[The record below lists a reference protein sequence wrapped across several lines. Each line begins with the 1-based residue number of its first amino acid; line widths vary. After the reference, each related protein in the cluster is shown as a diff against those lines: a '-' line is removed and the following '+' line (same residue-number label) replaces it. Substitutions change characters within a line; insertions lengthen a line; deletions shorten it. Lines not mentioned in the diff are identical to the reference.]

1 MSAEDI
7 RHFLVIYD
15 VNVGEAEVEEFED
28 YDAAVASYDA
38 VERRTRGRRDLDIVL
53 LGADSLETVRKTHSS
68 YFETT
73 QHGFER
79 FFQDAL
85 AAARRQ

>member
-1 MSAEDI
+1 MSVEDI

-15 VNVGEAEVEEFED
+15 VNV
-28 YDAAVASYDA
+28 
-38 VERRTRGRRDLDIVL
+38 LK
-53 LGADSLETVRKTHSS
+53 KTHSS

-79 FFQDAL
+79 FFKEAL
-85 AAARRQ
+85 VAAART

>member
-1 MSAEDI
+1 MSMGDI

-15 VNVGEAEVEEFED
+15 VKVGEAEVQEFED
-28 YDAAVASYDA
+28 YDTAVSAYDA
-38 VERRTRGRRDLDIVL
+38 IEEQTRGRRDLDIVL
-53 LGADSLETVRKTHSS
+53 LGADSLDTVKKTHSS

-79 FFQDAL
+79 FFRDAL
-85 AAARRQ
+85 LSSART